1 MSGMQE
7 TRLFEAVSQPQSVG
21 TVLRTVFL
29 ALEEKGYD
37 PVSQMVGYLLSGDP
51 TYITRDVRSILRT
64 VERDEILEE
73 LIRSYLTAQA

>member
-1 MSGMQE
+1 MQE

>member
-7 TRLFEAVSQPQSVG
+7 TRLFEAVSQPQCVG

>member
-1 MSGMQE
+1 LSGMQE